1 MGREEP
7 GEEKRKRVR
16 CDVKEGDMYKRR
28 LGLGKQH
35 NISWKEH
42 IFSVRKF

>member
-28 LGLGKQH
+28 LGPWETAYFMERTY
-35 NISWKEH
+35 I
-42 IFSVRKF
+42 